1 MISGGDR
8 FERWLAAARARA
20 LAEVTPAELGRSVR
34 ALSALYVHRRDRLA
48 DGAPLD
54 GRGKR
59 GAFASV
65 YAPLHFE
72 TVRRIV
78 GQLPGGSEPLDGI
91 LDLGCGTA
99 AAGAGWAVASGTPR
113 VDGVERNGWAV
124 EEGRRTLADLGL
136 AGKIVR
142 GDVATALLPTGRGGV
157 CLGWVVNELDDATRG
172 KLLPKLIAA
181 ATRGTRALVVEPIAA
196 RPVRWWDEWAGAFA
210 AAGGRGDLWRFPA
223 ELPELLVGPLRS
235 AGLDPREL
243 TARSLWHPGGDG
255 SGGAVAPPG
264 PDRPSGSA

>member
-1 MISGGDR
+1 MGVPGDR
-8 FERWLAAARARA
+8 FERWLAASRGRA

-48 DGAPLD
+48 DGGPLE

-59 GAFASV
+59 AAFASV

-78 GQLPGGSEPLDGI
+78 GQLPGGRDPLEGI

-99 AAGAGWAVASGTPR
+99 GAGAGWAIASGTPR

-124 EEGRRTLADLGL
+124 EEGRRTLTDLGL
-136 AGKIVR
+136 AGRIVR
-142 GDVATALLPTGRGGV
+142 GDVSTATLPSGRRGV

-172 KLLPKLIAA
+172 KMLPKLLAA
-181 ATRGTRALVVEPIAA
+181 ATKGARVLVVEPIAA
-196 RPVRWWDEWAGAFA
+196 RPVRWWDEWAAAFA
-210 AAGGRGDLWRFPA
+210 AAGGRSDLWRFPA
-223 ELPELLVGPLRS
+223 ELPELLVAPLRS

-255 SGGAVAPPG
+255 SGGAVAHPES
-264 PDRPSGSA
+264 DRPGESA